1 MNRITFSCILL
12 LSLINIVQCKKYLVE
27 VEDKKGDNAK
37 ENEES
42 MRHSINALEAVEAE
56 LGIDQN
62 YTLNIIDALYFTLY
76 YLCQGNTIIYQVTKR
91 IPLRKERIPLRET
104 TTKSVELH
112 LFSRKDPAFMV

>member
-1 MNRITFSCILL
+1 MNRITFSFIFL

-42 MRHSINALEAVEAE
+42 MRHNINAVEADG
-56 LGIDQN
+56 GIDQN
-62 YTLNIIDALYFTLY
+62 YTLNIIHALYFTL

-104 TTKSVELH
+104 TTKLVELH

>member
-1 MNRITFSCILL
+1 MGESTKSQGMNRITFSCILL

-56 LGIDQN
+56 LGDEEDSTEEGDDSTEGDDYKIGW
-62 YTLNIIDALYFTLY
+62 AAV
-76 YLCQGNTIIYQVTKR
+76 GNRDRT
-91 IPLRKERIPLRET
+91 RKT
-104 TTKSVELH
+104 TQKTTAPH
-112 LFSRKDPAFMV
+112 DWY